1 MDRRP
6 EGGRVL
12 RRAAPSIM
20 KTIISQLATRH
31 VAREAKSKIGTPSTK
46 WHSYSFGPACHGCI
60 CQPIDTTKVPA
71 KKKKAASR
79 ANVDAFAPSPFADQ
93 VWCDSAAASQS
104 PLPQSSV
111 APRQT
116 LADDAW
122 AEGARRQDQG
132 SCGSHGAK
140 KRTTL
145 RVPRPPRAGWPRVAA
160 TRVAATNALT
170 AALLCTCKHS
180 HD

>member
-93 VWCDSAAASQS
+93 VWATLLLPRNRLCRNLQS
-104 PLPQSSV
+104 PRDRLSQ
-111 APRQT
+111 
-116 LADDAW
+116 
-122 AEGARRQDQG
+122 
-132 SCGSHGAK
+132 
-140 KRTTL
+140 TTL
-145 RVPRPPRAGWPRVAA
+145 GQKVHEGRTKVAA
-160 TRVAATNALT
+160 VHTGRR
-170 AALLCTCKHS
+170 KEPHS
-180 HD
+180 GCHDPQGLAGPESQPQESQPQMH

>member
-71 KKKKAASR
+71 KRRKQPPGQTLMPLPLRPLQIKCGATLLLPR
-79 ANVDAFAPSPFADQ
+79 NRL
-93 VWCDSAAASQS
+93 CRNLQS
-104 PLPQSSV
+104 PRDRLSQ
-111 APRQT
+111 
-116 LADDAW
+116 
-122 AEGARRQDQG
+122 
-132 SCGSHGAK
+132 
-140 KRTTL
+140 TTL
-145 RVPRPPRAGWPRVAA
+145 GQKVHEGRTKVAA
-160 TRVAATNALT
+160 VHTGRR
-170 AALLCTCKHS
+170 KEPHS
-180 HD
+180 GCHDPQGLAGPESQPQESQPQMH